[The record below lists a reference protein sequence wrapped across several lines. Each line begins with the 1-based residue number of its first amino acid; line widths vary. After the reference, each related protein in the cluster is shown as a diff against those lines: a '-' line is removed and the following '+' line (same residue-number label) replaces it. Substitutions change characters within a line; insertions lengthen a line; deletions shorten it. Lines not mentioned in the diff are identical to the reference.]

1 MKYPEPI
8 QSKITSKMKCKVL
21 AYASKHECTEAQ
33 VVRLALTRFLHNVK
47 ANQGKATT
55 K

>member
-21 AYASKHECTEAQ
+21 SYASKHDCTEAQ

-47 ANQGKATT
+47 TNSSQNKPN
-55 K
+55 